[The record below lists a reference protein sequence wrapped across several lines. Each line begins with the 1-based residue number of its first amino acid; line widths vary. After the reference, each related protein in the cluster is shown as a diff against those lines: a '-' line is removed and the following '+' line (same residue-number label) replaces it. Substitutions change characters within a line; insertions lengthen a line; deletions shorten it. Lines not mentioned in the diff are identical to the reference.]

1 MSLLS
6 NTFMVNVKKL
16 RDNAII
22 PTQGSKYA
30 AGYDLYAA
38 VDTPITIKSGETVK
52 IGTGLAFELPEG
64 FFAGIFAR
72 SGLATKQGLR
82 PANCVGVVDC
92 DYRGEVIVAIHNDS
106 NRDVVIAPGD
116 RIAQMILL
124 PYQSMEFI
132 EVSDLSETDRGDGGF
147 GSSGNK

>member
-6 NTFMVNVKKL
+6 NTFMINVKKL
-16 RDNAII
+16 RDDAII

-38 VDTPITIKSGETVK
+38 IDTPITIKSGETVK

-106 NRDVVIAPGD
+106 NRDAVIAPGD

>member
-38 VDTPITIKSGETVK
+38 IDTPITIKSGETVK

-82 PANCVGVVDC
+82 PANCVGVIDC

-106 NRDVVIAPGD
+106 NKNTVIAPGD